1 MKLKIDLHVHTS
13 RSSDAFTSLNQLG
26 PSCKRAGI
34 DGIAITEHNQV
45 TDILPSEIIAL
56 KGIEVSSKVGHVIG
70 LGICEPIER
79 GLSPE
84 ETIIKIRAQ
93 GGVALL
99 PHPYDLFRPNVRPER
114 LKVMPDAIEVLNAAS
129 LFARVAWPPAKEF
142 AEKRRIAQVAGSD
155 SHIPQTIGRAYTV
168 IEANSPDEESI
179 LDAIRSGR
187 TQPVGRQVSIGE
199 RTRKIVLNV
208 RRSFYGLSNW

>member
-13 RSSDAFTSLNQLG
+13 RSSDAFTNLNELG
-26 PSCKRAGI
+26 PSCKMAGI

-45 TDILPSEIIAL
+45 TSIIPPDIVAVR
-56 KGIEVSSKVGHVIG
+56 GIEVSSNVGHVIG
-70 LGICEPIER
+70 LGIREPIER
-79 GLSPE
+79 GLSPD

-99 PHPYDLFRPNVRPER
+99 PHPYDLFRSSVRPER

-129 LFARVAWPPAKEF
+129 LFARVASPPAKEF
-142 AEKRRIAQVAGSD
+142 AEKRGIPQVAGSD
-155 SHIPQTIGRAYTV
+155 SHIPETIGRAYTV
-168 IEANSPDEESI
+168 IEADSLDEESV

-187 TQPVGRQVSIGE
+187 THPVGGKVSFGE
-199 RTRKIVLNV
+199 RTRKILLTA
-208 RRSFYGLSNW
+208 RRSF

>member
-13 RSSDAFTSLNQLG
+13 RSSDAFTSLNELG

-34 DGIAITEHNQV
+34 DGIAITEHNRV
-45 TDILPSEIIAL
+45 TSVLPPDIVTV

-70 LGICEPIER
+70 LGIRETIER

-84 ETIIKIRAQ
+84 ATIIRIRDQ

-99 PHPYDLFRPNVRPER
+99 PHPYDLFRPNVKPER

-129 LFARVAWPPAKEF
+129 LFARVTWPPAKDF
-142 AEKRRIAQVAGSD
+142 AEKKGIAQVAGSD

-168 IEANSPDEESI
+168 IEADSPDEGSI

-187 TQPVGRQVSIGE
+187 TQPVGRQVSVGE
-199 RTRKIVLNV
+199 RIRKIVLNA
-208 RRSFYGLSNW
+208 RRSF

>member
-13 RSSDAFTSLNQLG
+13 RSSDAFTNLNELG

-34 DGIAITEHNQV
+34 DGIAITEHNRV
-45 TDILPSEIIAL
+45 TSILPPDIVAVR
-56 KGIEVSSKVGHVIG
+56 GIEVSSNVGHVIG
-70 LGICEPIER
+70 LGIHEPIDR
-79 GLSPE
+79 GLSPD
-84 ETIIKIRAQ
+84 ETIIRIRLQ
-93 GGVALL
+93 GGLALL
-99 PHPYDLFRPNVRPER
+99 PHPYDLFRPNVRPEM

-142 AEKRRIAQVAGSD
+142 AEKKGIAQVAGSD

-168 IEANSPDEESI
+168 IEADSPDEGSI

-187 TQPVGRQVSIGE
+187 THPMGGKVSLGE
-199 RTRKIVLNV
+199 RTRKILLTA
-208 RRSFYGLSNW
+208 RRSF

>member
-13 RSSDAFTSLNQLG
+13 RSSDAFTNLNELG

-34 DGIAITEHNQV
+34 DGIAITEHNRV
-45 TDILPSEIIAL
+45 TSILPPDIVAVR
-56 KGIEVSSKVGHVIG
+56 GIEVSSNVGHVIG
-70 LGICEPIER
+70 LGIHEPIDR
-79 GLSPE
+79 GLSPD
-84 ETIIKIRAQ
+84 ETIIRIRLQ
-93 GGVALL
+93 GGLALL
-99 PHPYDLFRPNVRPER
+99 PHPYDLFRPNVRPEM

-142 AEKRRIAQVAGSD
+142 AEKKGIAQVAGSD

-168 IEANSPDEESI
+168 IEADSPDEGSI

-187 TQPVGRQVSIGE
+187 THPMGGKVSLGE
-199 RTRKIVLNV
+199 RTRKILLTA
-208 RRSFYGLSNW
+208 RRSL

>member
-1 MKLKIDLHVHTS
+1 LKLKIDLHVHTS
-13 RSSDAFTSLNQLG
+13 RSSDAFTNLNELG
-26 PSCKRAGI
+26 PGCKMAGI

-45 TDILPSEIIAL
+45 TSILPPGIVAVR
-56 KGIEVSSKVGHVIG
+56 GIEVSSNVGHVIG
-70 LGICEPIER
+70 LGIREPIER
-79 GLSPE
+79 GLSPD

-99 PHPYDLFRPNVRPER
+99 PHPYDLFRSSVRPER

-142 AEKRRIAQVAGSD
+142 AEKRGIPQVAGSD
-155 SHIPQTIGRAYTV
+155 SHIPQTIGKAYTV
-168 IEANSPDEESI
+168 IEADSPDEESI

-187 TQPVGRQVSIGE
+187 TRPAGGKVSLGE
-199 RTRKIVLNV
+199 RTRKILLTA
-208 RRSFYGLSNW
+208 RRSF